1 MIKIL
6 IVNKHFSSRKRHGKV
21 HERRHFDCVLSDPP
35 LGASLAASSVV
46 RQVHEYYAE
55 FCAVN
60 EDFFSANCT
69 DTLQLAL
76 PRPPTAARKLLL
88 SRNRDAVL
96 SVLLALKKK
105 PSTIRYA
112 VRVIMNGWN
121 PAAGV
126 LYPFSS
132 EIISNA
138 TGSNHIQNTHRDTK
152 L

>member
-1 MIKIL
+1 MAGAKP
-6 IVNKHFSSRKRHGKV
+6 
-21 HERRHFDCVLSDPP
+21 HENLSVG
-35 LGASLAASSVV
+35 LEVV

-60 EDFFSANCT
+60 EDFFSANCP

-76 PRPPTAARKLLL
+76 PRPPAMANTLL

-112 VRVIMNGWN
+112 VRSRNDDHSGTC
-121 PAAGV
+121 GT
-126 LYPFSS
+126 LQY
-132 EIISNA
+132 
-138 TGSNHIQNTHRDTK
+138 T
-152 L
+152 